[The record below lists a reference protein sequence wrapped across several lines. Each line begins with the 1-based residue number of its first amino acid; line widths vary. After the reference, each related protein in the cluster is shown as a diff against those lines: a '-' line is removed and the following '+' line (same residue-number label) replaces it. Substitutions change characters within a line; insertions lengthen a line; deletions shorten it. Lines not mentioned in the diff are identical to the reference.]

1 MVGVNGLGGS
11 RRKRREQQQK
21 EGFKART
28 HACEETLEASGLS
41 ERSQMGD
48 CSWVRNVPD
57 QGAGLGLGGTQG
69 GRWLKGSW
77 MQPMKT

>member
-21 EGFKART
+21 EGFKPRT

-41 ERSQMGD
+41 ERSQIGD
-48 CSWVRNVPD
+48 CTCGEAGPD
-57 QGAGLGLGGTQG
+57 
-69 GRWLKGSW
+69 
-77 MQPMKT
+77 